1 MIQLLPSVVKS
12 QNTFVLIQYLSITI
26 IKTEDFTK
34 RFAKLFSAPTKLQ
47 NSLSQTYKKDLRH
60 VQAGV
65 WDWITAFGES

>member
-34 RFAKLFSAPTKLQ
+34 RFAKLQ